1 MRGPQRRAREDT
13 RGRLL
18 ALAWPACTP
27 APALQRSHFPD
38 PPPATPRRHAG
49 PFPRL
54 LPAAPYHAGPQP
66 PSSALCL
73 TAARTGAH
81 WQAGNNHPLD
91 TEGSHVRQRGVL
103 CQLSRPAA
111 IESGLFTFPCQPS
124 GPKRPQLAR
133 QRPARPPLRL
143 APVRPSTR
151 ARERSLAAG
160 QQRSDRINWQEAPS
174 YAVVGRLGRQP
185 AP

>member
-38 PPPATPRRHAG
+38 PPPATLRRHAG
-49 PFPRL
+49 PFARL
-54 LPAAPYHAGPQP
+54 HPAAPFHAGPQP

-91 TEGSHVRQRGVL
+91 TEGSHDRSSARHREIVTVPDPLATPNCGYVRNSIDPPTTL
-103 CQLSRPAA
+103 CGR
-111 IESGLFTFPCQPS
+111 
-124 GPKRPQLAR
+124 
-133 QRPARPPLRL
+133 RPARGMQALDTTSL
-143 APVRPSTR
+143 KWPSEEHCAERSTSPAGARR
-151 ARERSLAAG
+151 ARL
-160 QQRSDRINWQEAPS
+160 
-174 YAVVGRLGRQP
+174 
-185 AP
+185 